1 MFRRLRKP
9 SYESSGIFVAGPGFP
24 HSLLS
29 LGSGE
34 DYLEGGIVLKKA
46 LEWVQGKELSEKL
59 SFSLSLGSMP

>member
-9 SYESSGIFVAGPGFP
+9 SYESSGIFVAGPGFL

-46 LEWVQGKELSEKL
+46 LEWVQGKELSEML